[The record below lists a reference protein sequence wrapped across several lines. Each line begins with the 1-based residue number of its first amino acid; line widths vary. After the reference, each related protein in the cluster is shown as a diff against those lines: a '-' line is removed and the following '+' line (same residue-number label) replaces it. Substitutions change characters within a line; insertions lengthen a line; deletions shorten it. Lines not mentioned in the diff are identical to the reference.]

1 MVCIF
6 YLWFQE
12 ISERTKG
19 LKDAEMKE
27 VYNGEWFRILEYV
40 PTILK
45 PFYLNMEPMNI
56 GKGARF
62 AIDWLFGYKVYYFS
76 LKNIGRGGYKIVLL
90 HTVL

>member
-1 MVCIF
+1 
-6 YLWFQE
+6 
-12 ISERTKG
+12 
-19 LKDAEMKE
+19 MKE

-56 GKGARF
+56 AKRARF
-62 AIDWLFGYKVYYFS
+62 VIDWLFGYKVYYFS
-76 LKNIGRGGYKIVLL
+76 LKNIGGGGGYKIVLL